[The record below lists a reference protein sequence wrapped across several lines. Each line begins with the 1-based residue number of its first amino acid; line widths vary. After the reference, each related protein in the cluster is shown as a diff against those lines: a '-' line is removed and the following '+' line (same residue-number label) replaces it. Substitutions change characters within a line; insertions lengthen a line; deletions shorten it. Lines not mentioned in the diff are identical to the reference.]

1 MLRSTCINYSNPGCK
16 FKNFTFLLLQYS
28 KLLGVEV
35 DAGELQKVL
44 EMKGIRKVDQ
54 TLYLDVFHQFRTPLT
69 SSGIPLLSQNQPNA
83 DSGIASKKEAEESR
97 IKKLER
103 LIKKRL

>member
-1 MLRSTCINYSNPGCK
+1 ML
-16 FKNFTFLLLQYS
+16 FQYS

-54 TLYLDVFHQFRTPLT
+54 TLYLDVFHQFRTPMT
-69 SSGIPLLSQNQPNA
+69 SSGIPLLSQNQPNV

>member
-1 MLRSTCINYSNPGCK
+1 MTLNRL
-16 FKNFTFLLLQYS
+16 FQYS

-54 TLYLDVFHQFRTPLT
+54 TLYLDVFHQFRTPVT
-69 SSGIPLLSQNQPNA
+69 SSGIPLLSQNQGETA
-83 DSGIASKKEAEESR
+83 AGSKKEAEESR